1 MEVSGKTENQS
12 RCLSF
17 RASPGTGREG
27 GLFKV
32 RNRKW
37 THPANRPLAA
47 KSSPEEAQTF
57 KPIGGSVP
65 MGYGHTL

>member
-1 MEVSGKTENQS
+1 MGVSLKTEKQRVIGES
-12 RCLSF
+12 TCR
-17 RASPGTGREG
+17 RAPAGGH

-37 THPANRPLAA
+37 TPPVNRPLAA